1 MTERMVDSA
10 PLDPWECRE
19 RLKRRERLCQCLGG
33 AVGRWWTT
41 RRQRLSG
48 LRADQ
53 AGSISIASVFA
64 LLLLVM
70 LLGMVMNS
78 SRHVDRKVRLQNAAD
93 SVAWSGAQVMA
104 RGMNGLAFT
113 NHLLSDVFALTA
125 FFREARDRNA
135 QSYTTEILDNWERVG
150 PFMATSEFPPFAGL
164 GQAINEKVPIEREM
178 VATYGD
184 WAAAA
189 SEMILPVL
197 EEILA
202 TEAIPEYQRTL
213 AAATP
218 TMAQQAATEVARR
231 HGQAWPRGGP
241 LYGALWRTTVDPV
254 GGMQES
260 ARRSLP
266 VVDPSP
272 TTNDT
277 GGSPALRPQYFAAAV
292 EQRENLAHRYLRDWN
307 NESLTVFDRHAP
319 MSQYANLWRGF
330 TCGHLKRLLEV
341 EYPTRNLP
349 FQIRDRMEGPG
360 NQNDYLEQDFMFVSV
375 VYQPRSSDWMPG
387 VFHNPAGFDRQA
399 FAQVSLFVPRR
410 RLIRVVP
417 GQGDPSPT
425 SLGGVPGGVII
436 MPPNPVPQPPPPGL
450 PNWVVVRQHGNWHPD
465 GWNLVTQNWNAQLVP
480 ATAGQLGPILASAPY
495 TSSMPAT
502 SLASWQ
508 TLSPADLGN
517 LTHH

>member
-1 MTERMVDSA
+1 MSELSSPERRRMADGCG
-10 PLDPWECRE
+10 DCDCRGW
-19 RLKRRERLCQCLGG
+19 RAAARRWCAVRRERF
-33 AVGRWWTT
+33 V
-41 RRQRLSG
+41 RLPS
-48 LRADQ
+48 DQ
-53 AGSISIASVFA
+53 TGSISIASVFA

-93 SVAWSGAQVMA
+93 SAAWSGAQVMV

-125 FFREARDRNA
+125 FFREARDRDA
-135 QSYTTEILDNWERVG
+135 EVYTTEILDNWERIG
-150 PFMATSEFPPFAGL
+150 PFMSTSQFPPFAGL
-164 GQAINEKVPIEREM
+164 GKAIVEKVPIERDM
-178 VATYGD
+178 VLTYGD

-189 SEMILPVL
+189 SELILPVL

-202 TEAIPEYQRTL
+202 TEAIPEYQRALT
-213 AAATP
+213 AATP
-218 TMAQQAATEVARR
+218 TMAQQAAIEVARR

-260 ARRSLP
+260 TRRSLP

-272 TTNDT
+272 NAGDMA
-277 GGSPALRPQYFAAAV
+277 GSPALRRDYFDAAV
-292 EQRENLAHRYLRDWN
+292 EQRRQLAHRYLNDWN

-330 TCGHLKRLLEV
+330 SCGHLKRLLEI

-349 FQIRDRMEGPG
+349 FQIRDRVEGPG
-360 NQNDYLEQDFMFVSV
+360 DQNDYLEQDFMFVGV
-375 VYQPRSSDWMPG
+375 VYQPKTSDWMPG
-387 VFHNPAGFDRQA
+387 VFHNPAAFDRQA
-399 FAQVSLFVPRR
+399 FAQVSMFVPRR
-410 RLIRVVP
+410 RLIRVIP
-417 GQGDPSPT
+417 GQNIPWGSM
-425 SLGGVPGGVII
+425 GGVPGGVII
-436 MPPNPVPQPPPPGL
+436 TPPDPLPQPPPPVE
-450 PNWVVVRQHGNWHPD
+450 PNWVVVRQGGNWHPD
-465 GWNLVTQNWNAQLVP
+465 GWNLVTQNWAAQLVP
-480 ATAGQLGPILASAPY
+480 ATAPQLGPILSSVPY
-495 TSSMPAT
+495 TTSMPSS

-508 TLSPADLGN
+508 NLSADDLGN

>member
-1 MTERMVDSA
+1 MSERWMRSVSPA
-10 PLDPWECRE
+10 WHGRSERCCRW
-19 RLKRRERLCQCLGG
+19 LGG
-33 AVGRWWTT
+33 AAGRWWAV
-41 RRQRLSG
+41 RRQRLAR
-48 LRADQ
+48 LRSDQ

-93 SVAWSGAQVMA
+93 AVAWSGAQVMA

-125 FFREARDRNA
+125 FFREARDRDA
-135 QSYTTEILDNWERVG
+135 QRYTTEILDNWERIG

-164 GQAINEKVPIEREM
+164 GEAINEKVPIEREM
-178 VATYGD
+178 VTTYSD
-184 WAAAA
+184 WASAA

-202 TEAIPEYQRTL
+202 TEAIPEYQRAL

-218 TMAQQAATEVARR
+218 MMAQQAAAEMSRR

-241 LYGALWRTTVDPV
+241 LYGGLWRTIVDPV
-254 GGMQES
+254 GGMEES
-260 ARRSLP
+260 TRRSLP
-266 VVDPSP
+266 VIDPSP
-272 TTNDT
+272 AATDM
-277 GGSPALRPQYFAAAV
+277 GGSPALRQDYFTAAV
-292 EQRENLAHRYLRDWN
+292 EQREDLAHRYLREWN
-307 NESLTVFDRHAP
+307 SESLTVFDQHAP
-319 MSQYANLWRGF
+319 MSQFANLWRGF
-330 TCGHLKRLLEV
+330 SCGHLKHLLEV
-341 EYPTRNLP
+341 EYPNRNLP
-349 FQIRDRMEGPG
+349 FQIRDRAEGPG
-360 NQNDYLEQDFMFVSV
+360 SQNDYLEQDFMFVGV

-410 RLIRVVP
+410 RLVRVIP
-417 GQGDPSPT
+417 GQNVPSP
-425 SLGGVPGGVII
+425 SSMGGVPGGVII
-436 MPPNPVPQPPPPGL
+436 TPPAPLPQPPPPGM
-450 PNWVVVRQHGNWHPD
+450 PAWVVVRQSGDWHPD

-480 ATAGQLGPILASAPY
+480 ATAGAIGQILSSVPYASNMPIA
-495 TSSMPAT
+495 
-502 SLASWQ
+502 
-508 TLSPADLGN
+508 SPANWLSLSSDDLGN